1 MPNYR
6 SVPIGTDLP
15 DAVTVGIERHDDGKL
30 IAAVWWPSKGDV
42 DADEAEY
49 ADVPA
54 ALQAAQAAKELH
66 GFSEVAVT
74 LQNPDLWDSAW
85 GTIVGQEPLGRIDKD
100 LLTEDESYELAAGL
114 EASRDA

>member
-15 DAVTVGIERHDDGKL
+15 DAVTVGIERHDDGQL
-30 IAAVWWPSKGDV
+30 IAAVWWPSKGDI

-49 ADVPA
+49 ASVPEA
-54 ALQAAQAAKELH
+54 FQAAEAARELH

-74 LQNPDLWDSAW
+74 LQRPELWNSAW
-85 GTIVGQEPLGRIDKD
+85 GNIVGQEPLGRIDKD
-100 LLTEDESYELAAGL
+100 LLSDEESYELAAGL